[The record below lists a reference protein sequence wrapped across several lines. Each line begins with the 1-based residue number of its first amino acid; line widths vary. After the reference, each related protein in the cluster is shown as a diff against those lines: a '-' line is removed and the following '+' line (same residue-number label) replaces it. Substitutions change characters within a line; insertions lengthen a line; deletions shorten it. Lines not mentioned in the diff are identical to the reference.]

1 MPASNR
7 PGGFNPQ
14 PTTPSVSIIVP
25 VLNESLNIAGSIERI
40 IRDFPGCEL
49 IVVDGG
55 SSDNTVE
62 LASRYAKVVT
72 SEPGRALQMNTGAV
86 AASSE
91 VLWFIHADVEVDACA
106 LHQIREA
113 LENEEVVGGGLS
125 LRFDKRSFGL
135 LYLSRSSNLRAKYLH
150 WIFGDQSLFVRRSV
164 FEAIGQFP
172 DLPIFEDMELSRRL
186 HRSGK
191 LVLVRAT
198 SRASARRFVA
208 HGTWSMIV
216 LMQHLKVL
224 YFLGVDPEIIRDK
237 YLAGPDSLRPRL
249 TKRSSS
255 LVCGQ
260 VRWPLKRASLS
271 SLGNDIVRPIFRHL
285 RKERP

>member
-1 MPASNR
+1 MAASDR
-7 PGGFNPQ
+7 PGGFNHR

-25 VLNESLNIAGSIERI
+25 VLNESSCIVKSIERI
-40 IRDFPGCEL
+40 TRDFPGCEL

-86 AASSE
+86 AASAK

-125 LRFDKRSFGL
+125 LRFDKRSLGL
-135 LYLSRSSNLRAKYLH
+135 LYLSWSSNLRAKYFH

-224 YFLGVDPEIIRDK
+224 YFLGVDPKIIRDK
-237 YLAGPDSLRPRL
+237 YLAGPGSLMTRL

-255 LVCGQ
+255 LVRSQ
-260 VRWPLKRASLS
+260 VKWPLKRAGFS
-271 SLGNDIVRPIFRHL
+271 SHRNDIVRPIFRHL
-285 RKERP
+285 RRERV

>member
-1 MPASNR
+1 MTASDR
-7 PGGFNPQ
+7 LSRFKRK

-25 VLNESLNIAGSIERI
+25 VLNESLNIVGSIQRI
-40 IRDFPGCEL
+40 SRDFPGCEL

-55 SSDNTVE
+55 SSDNSVE
-62 LASRYAKVVT
+62 LASQYAKVIT
-72 SEPGRALQMNTGAV
+72 SEPGRALQMNTGAM
-86 AASSE
+86 AASAE
-91 VLWFIHADVEVDACA
+91 VLWFIHADVEVDASA

-125 LRFDKRSFGL
+125 LRFEKRSFGL
-135 LYLSRSSNLRAKYLH
+135 LYLSWSSNLRAKYLH

-164 FEAIGQFP
+164 FDAIGQFS

-186 HRSGK
+186 HKSGE

-198 SRASARRFVA
+198 SRASARRFVT

-237 YLAGPDSLRPRL
+237 YLAGPSSLMTRL

-260 VRWPLKRASLS
+260 VRWPLKRAGFLPFR
-271 SLGNDIVRPIFRHL
+271 NYIVRPIFRHL
-285 RKERP
+285 RKERV